1 MADRVTVIGWDG
13 SPLTAA
19 ARSALGAATLV
30 AGAAH
35 HLALP
40 EVPANAERIRLG
52 SVGLA
57 ARRIA
62 GHRGSAV
69 VLADGDPGFF
79 GVVRTL
85 RAPEHGLE
93 VEVVPAVSSVA
104 AAFARAGMPWDDA
117 RIVVAHPRT
126 LRRAVNVCR
135 AHPKVAVLTSPG
147 AGPAE
152 LALLLDGV
160 HRTFVIC
167 EELGTERERVTVVTS
182 DKAADHMWRDPNVV
196 VVVGGTVGGPAA
208 DGSWIAGRE
217 PGFPAA
223 DRGWA
228 LPAGSA
234 PDPAAPSGSASGSA
248 AGAGAG
254 AGAGVAGSTG
264 TGPGGGADGEG
275 HEGAGSSLRALQLA
289 RLGPREGDLVWDVG
303 CGGGPLAV
311 DAARFG
317 AAVIAVDA
325 DPAACARAEAA
336 ARRAGVRMQTV
347 NGRAPQVLERLPEPD
362 VVRIGGGGAEVVTAC
377 ADRRPE
383 RIVTHA
389 ATRGEAETLATALA
403 AGGYGVECVFV
414 QSVDL
419 DPKTWSER
427 ERGVVFLVSGR
438 LPERAP

>member
-13 SPLTAA
+13 SPLTDA

-40 EVPANAERIRLG
+40 EVPPRAERIRLG
-52 SVGLA
+52 SVALA

-62 GHRGSAV
+62 QHRGTAV

-85 RAPEHGLE
+85 RAPEYGLE

-117 RIVVAHPRT
+117 RIVVAHSRD

-167 EELGTERERVTVVTS
+167 EELGTDREQVTVLTS
-182 DKAADHMWRDPNVV
+182 DKAADHVWRDPNVV
-196 VVVGGTVGGPAA
+196 IVVGGSPGGAAAQGTGWLAGHEVGHPTGP
-208 DGSWIAGRE
+208 
-217 PGFPAA
+217 
-223 DRGWA
+223 RGWG
-228 LPAGSA
+228 LPAHAYG
-234 PDPAAPSGSASGSA
+234 
-248 AGAGAG
+248 
-254 AGAGVAGSTG
+254 GVL
-264 TGPGGGADGEG
+264 GEG
-275 HEGAGSSLRALQLA
+275 ESVQLRTAQLA
-289 RLGPREGDLVWDVG
+289 RLGPQVGDLVWDIG
-303 CGGGPLAV
+303 AGAGAAAV
-311 DAARFG
+311 EAARFG

-325 DPAACARAEAA
+325 APESCERTAAL
-336 ARRAGVRMQTV
+336 ARRHGVQLQV
-347 NGRAPQVLERLPEPD
+347 VHGRAPQILEDLPEPD
-362 VVRIGGGGAEVVTAC
+362 VVRVGGGGAEVVTAC
-377 ADRRPE
+377 AARRPE

-389 ATRGEAETLATALA
+389 ATRDEAESLGRALA
-403 AGGYGVECVFV
+403 DGGYDVECALL

-419 DPKTWSER
+419 DTSAWVER
-427 ERGVVFLVSGR
+427 ERSVVFLLSGYR
-438 LPERAP
+438 VPHP

>member
-40 EVPANAERIRLG
+40 EVPPHAEHVRLG

-62 GHRGSAV
+62 QHRGTAV

-104 AAFARAGMPWDDA
+104 TAFARAGMPWDDA
-117 RIVVAHPRT
+117 QIVVAHSRD

-135 AHPKVAVLTSPG
+135 AHTKVAVLTAPG

-167 EELGTERERVTVVTS
+167 EELGTAREQVTVLTS
-182 DKAADHMWRDPNVV
+182 DKAADHVWRDPNVV
-196 VVVGGTVGGPAA
+196 IVVGGANAA
-208 DGSWIAGRE
+208 TQGSGWLAGRDVAY
-217 PGFPAA
+217 PAPP
-223 DRGWA
+223 RGWG
-228 LPAGSA
+228 LPAQAYGGVLDEGESVQLRSA
-234 PDPAAPSGSASGSA
+234 
-248 AGAGAG
+248 
-254 AGAGVAGSTG
+254 
-264 TGPGGGADGEG
+264 
-275 HEGAGSSLRALQLA
+275 QLA
-289 RLGPREGDLVWDVG
+289 RLGPRPGDLLWDIG
-303 CGGGPLAV
+303 AGSGAAAV
-311 DAARFG
+311 EAARFG

-325 DPAACARAEAA
+325 DPDACERTAAV
-336 ARRAGVRMQTV
+336 ARRYGVQLQV
-347 NGRAPQVLERLPEPD
+347 VQGQAPQVLEDLPEPD
-362 VVRIGGGGAEVVTAC
+362 VVRVGGGGAAVVTAC
-377 ADRRPE
+377 AARRPE

-389 ATRGEAETLATALA
+389 STRDEAEAIGRALA
-403 AGGYGVECVFV
+403 DGGYETECALL
-414 QSVDL
+414 QSVEL
-419 DPKTWSER
+419 DTSAWVER
-427 ERGVVFLVSGR
+427 ERAVVFLLSGYR
-438 LPERAP
+438 VAHP

>member
-13 SPLTAA
+13 SPLTSA
-19 ARSALGAATLV
+19 ARSALSAATLV

-40 EVPANAERIRLG
+40 EVPPTAERIRLG
-52 SVGLA
+52 SLGLA

-62 GHRGSAV
+62 GHRGTAV
-69 VLADGDPGFF
+69 VFADGDPGFF

-117 RIVVAHPRT
+117 QVVVAHPRT

-160 HRTFVIC
+160 HRTFVVC
-167 EELGTERERVTVVTS
+167 EELGTDREQVSVLTS
-182 DKAADHMWRDPNVV
+182 DKAADHSWRDPNVV
-196 VVVGGTVGGPAA
+196 IVIGGAGQAPAA
-208 DGSWIAGRE
+208 D
-217 PGFPAA
+217 PGWLLGQSAAHSA

-228 LPAGSA
+228 RPQ
-234 PDPAAPSGSASGSA
+234 
-248 AGAGAG
+248 
-254 AGAGVAGSTG
+254 TG
-264 TGPGGGADGEG
+264 EAEGEG
-275 HEGAGSSLRALQLA
+275 ESALLHAAQLA
-289 RLGPREGDLVWDVG
+289 RLGPRTGDLVWDIG
-303 CGGGPLAV
+303 TGSGGVAV
-311 DAARFG
+311 DAAALG

-325 DPAACARAEAA
+325 APGARERVTAA
-336 ARRAGVRMQTV
+336 ARQRGVQLQFV
-347 NGRAPQVLERLPEPD
+347 AGRAPHVLENLPEPD
-362 VVRIGGGGAEVVTAC
+362 VVRVGGGGAEVVAAV

-383 RIVTHA
+383 RIVSHA
-389 ATRGEAETLATALA
+389 STRDEAEAIGRVLTEH
-403 AGGYGVECVFV
+403 GYDVECALLQAVG
-414 QSVDL
+414 L
-419 DPKTWSER
+419 DPRTWAEQDRS
-427 ERGVVFLVSGR
+427 VVFLLAAQRPVTR
-438 LPERAP
+438 

>member
-19 ARSALGAATLV
+19 ARSALSAATLV

-52 SVGLA
+52 SVDLA

-62 GHRGSAV
+62 SHRGTAV

-85 RAPEHGLE
+85 RAPQHGLE

-117 RIVVAHPRT
+117 QIVVAHRRT

-152 LALLLDGV
+152 LALLLDGI

-167 EELGTERERVTVVTS
+167 EELGTEREQVTVLTS
-182 DKAADHMWRDPNVV
+182 DKVADHTWRDPNVV
-196 VVVGGTVGGPAA
+196 IVIGGAATTAGG
-208 DGSWIAGRE
+208 GWMAGRE
-217 PGFPAA
+217 PDHPSKV
-223 DRGWA
+223 RGWA
-228 LPAGSA
+228 LPREEQRRQPAEGESA
-234 PDPAAPSGSASGSA
+234 Q
-248 AGAGAG
+248 
-254 AGAGVAGSTG
+254 
-264 TGPGGGADGEG
+264 
-275 HEGAGSSLRALQLA
+275 LRAVQLA
-289 RLGPREGDLVWDVG
+289 RLGPRPGDLVWDIG
-303 CGGGPLAV
+303 CGSGELAA
-311 DAARFG
+311 DAAGFG
-317 AAVIAVDA
+317 AAVIAVDD
-325 DPAACARAEAA
+325 DPAACIRTDAA
-336 ARRAGVRMQTV
+336 ARRRGVLLQTV
-347 NGRAPQVLERLPEPD
+347 RGRAPHVLERLPEPD
-362 VVRIGGGGAEVVTAC
+362 IVRIGGGGVPVVGAC

-389 ATRGEAETLATALA
+389 STRDQAEAIGTALA
-403 AGGYGVECVFV
+403 DGGYAVECALL
-414 QSVDL
+414 QSVEL
-419 DPKTWSER
+419 DPVDWSER
-427 ERGVVFLVSGR
+427 ERSVVFLISATLVRREGGVPR
-438 LPERAP
+438 P

>member
-13 SPLTAA
+13 SPLTEA
-19 ARSALGAATLV
+19 ARGALSAATLV

-40 EVPANAERIRLG
+40 EVPARAERIRLG
-52 SVGLA
+52 SVDLA

-62 GHRGSAV
+62 GHRGTAV

-117 RIVVAHPRT
+117 RVVVAHTRT

-152 LALLLDGV
+152 LALLLEGV

-167 EELGTERERVTVVTS
+167 EALGTEREQVTVLTS
-182 DKAADHMWRDPNVV
+182 DKAADHTWRDPNVV
-196 VVVGGTVGGPAA
+196 ISIG
-208 DGSWIAGRE
+208 
-217 PGFPAA
+217 
-223 DRGWA
+223 
-228 LPAGSA
+228 GSA
-234 PDPAAPSGSASGSA
+234 P
-248 AGAGAG
+248 
-254 AGAGVAGSTG
+254 T
-264 TGPGGGADGEG
+264 GGGWLMGPDPGPVRGWGLPPQEYEDDTAPT
-275 HEGAGSSLRALQLA
+275 AGRTPELRAAQLA
-289 RLGPREGDLVWDVG
+289 RLGPRVGDLVWDIG
-303 CGGGPLAV
+303 TGSGAFAAE
-311 DAARFG
+311 AARFG

-336 ARRAGVRMQTV
+336 ARRSGVQLQV
-347 NGRAPQVLERLPEPD
+347 VAGRAPYVLERLPEPD
-362 VVRIGGGGAEVVTAC
+362 VVRVGGGGADVVAAC

-389 ATRGEAETLATALA
+389 GTRDAAEAAAAALA
-403 AGGYGVECVFV
+403 AGGYAVECVLL

-419 DPKTWSER
+419 DPATWAER
-427 ERGVVFLVSGR
+427 ARSTAFLVAGR
-438 LPERAP
+438 RPAP